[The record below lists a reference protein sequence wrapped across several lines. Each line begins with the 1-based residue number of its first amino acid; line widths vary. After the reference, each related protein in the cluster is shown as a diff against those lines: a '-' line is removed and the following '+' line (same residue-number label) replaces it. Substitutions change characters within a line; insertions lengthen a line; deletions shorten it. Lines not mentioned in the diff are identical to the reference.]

1 MHEKWIHELT
11 LVEKKNWIKKTND
24 LNLVEVKN
32 EFNWMG
38 NWIEDV
44 NYCFI

>member
-1 MHEKWIHELT
+1 MHGNSIDELT
-11 LVEKKNWIKKTND
+11 LVEKNKWIEKRND

-32 EFNWMG
+32 ELNWMG